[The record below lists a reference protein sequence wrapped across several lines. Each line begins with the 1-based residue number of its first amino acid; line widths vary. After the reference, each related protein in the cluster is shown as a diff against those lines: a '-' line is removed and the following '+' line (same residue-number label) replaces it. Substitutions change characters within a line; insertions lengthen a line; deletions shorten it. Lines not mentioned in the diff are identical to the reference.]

1 MLIIVRKYKEITLLH
16 LKKLSVK
23 KRKKTEKKK
32 WLVKK

>member
-1 MLIIVRKYKEITLLH
+1 MLLIVRKYKEITLLH
-16 LKKLSVK
+16 FKNTVVK